1 MKREVEFEKV
11 VSRLK
16 AHYEWALTQE
26 HIRAPIAWALYE
38 TWKDYDRR
46 K

>member
-1 MKREVEFEKV
+1 MKREVNFDLVIKDL
-11 VSRLK
+11 RAK
-16 AHYEWALTQE
+16 YEWALKQE
-26 HIRAPIAWALYE
+26 YIRVPIAWALYE